1 MRKPAWL
8 LLALITFSLLTG
20 CKEEPN
26 IVISE
31 RTLDITV
38 TAEKAKEFGQLLF
51 DAVPALSDLR
61 DKLEADTGKKIKLT
75 ISVQSSPNP
84 EGINELEKNNY
95 FMYVAYSDSEGL
107 VKTYTFLIDQ
117 YSKDILVF
125 AENGDDRISTEEW
138 AASLGLN

>member
-1 MRKPAWL
+1 MRKLAWL
-8 LLALITFSLLTG
+8 FLVILIFSLLTG
-20 CKEEPN
+20 CKDEPN

-38 TAEKAKEFGQLLF
+38 DEEKAKALGQQLF

-75 ISVQSSPNP
+75 ISVQSSPDP
-84 EGINELEKNNY
+84 KGINELVKRNY
-95 FMYVAYSDSEGL
+95 FMYVAYSDSDGL
-107 VKTYTFLIDQ
+107 VKTYTFLMDQ

-125 AENGDDRISTEEW
+125 AENGDDTISTDEW
-138 AASLGLN
+138 VTSVGLN

>member
-1 MRKPAWL
+1 MRK
-8 LLALITFSLLTG
+8 LAFMFLVVLIFTMLAG
-20 CKEEPN
+20 CKDEPN
-26 IVISE
+26 IVINE
-31 RTLDITV
+31 KTLDITV
-38 TAEKAKEFGQLLF
+38 SPEKAKEMGQQLF

-95 FMYVAYSDSEGL
+95 FMYVAYSDSDGL

-117 YSKDILVF
+117 YSKEILVF

-138 AASLGLN
+138 VASIGLN